1 MQEPT
6 NSEILRAVEAIDRKF
21 APLIERLDGRVKDT
35 EKYISDQIAV
45 AEYVKANGTPAQKA
59 SIPQPVTTDENA
71 KPDKLA
77 KTIVTIFGFFTG
89 VIALITYIIQVAF
102 SK

>member
-21 APLIERLDGRVKDT
+21 TPMIEGLDKRLQGN
-35 EKYISDQIAV
+35 EKYINDQIAV
-45 AEYVKANGTPAQKA
+45 ADYVAKNGTNEQKA
-59 SIPQPVTTDENA
+59 LVPQPVTTDENA

-77 KTIVTIFGFFTG
+77 KTIGTMFAFFSA
-89 VIALITYIIQVAF
+89 VIALITYIIQLAF
-102 SK
+102 NK